1 MRSAFLGN
9 TFSSKSSEGTPVM
22 NAARRISS
30 RIAMVLAS
38 FAAAAL
44 TGCGTA
50 PQSGGLPVYRADA
63 ANRMMDEQVVS
74 VLGVQVVKIK
84 EESSNFSN
92 QVATLAGSVIGGAIA
107 NNVGKGRGR
116 TLATA
121 AGAGIG
127 GIAGSVV
134 EEAGSYQIGLAYSI
148 SFKDYSG
155 NMVRKT
161 IVQPLDN
168 TINHIAPGWRPGAP
182 FPRTRARL
190 VQGYNGDRLL
200 PL

>member
-1 MRSAFLGN
+1 MSN
-9 TFSSKSSEGTPVM
+9 T
-22 NAARRISS
+22 RRISS
-30 RIAMVLAS
+30 RIVMVLAS
-38 FAAAAL
+38 LATAAL

-50 PQSGGLPVYRADA
+50 PQSAGLPIYRADA
-63 ANRMMDEQVVS
+63 ANRMMDEQVVN
-74 VLGVQVVKIK
+74 VLGAQVVKIK
-84 EESSNFSN
+84 DESNGFSN
-92 QVATLAGSVIGGAIA
+92 QVASLAGGVIGGAIA

-127 GIAGSVV
+127 GIVGSAV

-155 NMVRKT
+155 NVVRKT

-168 TINHIAPGWRPGAP
+168 TLSRIAPGWRPGAP
-182 FPRTRARL
+182 FPRARARL
-190 VQGYNGDRLL
+190 VQGYNGDRLM